1 MIIKK
6 IGKITGGQDG
16 AVFGNELFRFDTKG
30 KCTVFDLSELEHNEE
45 KNLLPKSV
53 FFLDKLDLVTPH
65 SNAVFF
71 GTEYY
76 DVTDAYPI
84 LYTNV
89 YNNYSASNDKRM
101 GMLTAYRL
109 QKTNIGY
116 KTTLLQIIRIGFSE
130 DILWKADEKEHGVR
144 PYGNFVAEKEKLY
157 AFVMRNEEKG
167 TRFFEFRLPSV
178 REGVNISG
186 EVKQLVLTKNDILET
201 FDLPYFRFV
210 QGAAMRNGK
219 IYSTEGFTA
228 DNVNRPAIRVV
239 DVAQKNEKYYDI
251 MKLGYPEEAELIDFF
266 GDECLYSDIN
276 GNLYSC
282 SFD

>member
-16 AVFGNELFRFDTKG
+16 AVCGTELFRFDTKG
-30 KCTVFDLSELEHNEE
+30 KCTVFDLSELDHSEE
-45 KNLLPKSV
+45 KILSPKSV
-53 FFLDKLDLVTPH
+53 FFLDKLDIVTPH

-76 DVTDAYPI
+76 DVTDTYPI

-109 QKTNIGY
+109 EKTNVGY
-116 KTTLLQIIRIGFSE
+116 KTTLLQIIKIGFTE
-130 DILWKADEKEHGVR
+130 DIVWKSNEKEHGVR
-144 PYGNFVAEKEKLY
+144 PYGNFVAEREYLY
-157 AFVMRNEEKG
+157 SFVMRNEENG
-167 TRFFEFRLPSV
+167 TRFFKFNLPSV
-178 REGVNISG
+178 REGENVSG

-201 FDLPYFRFV
+201 FDLPYFRFI
-210 QGAAMRNGK
+210 QGATMRNGK
-219 IYSTEGFTA
+219 IYSTEGFTN
-228 DNVNRPAIRVV
+228 DNVNRPAIRVI
-239 DVAQKNEKYYDI
+239 DVLDKTEKYYNI
-251 MKLGYPEEAELIDFF
+251 MDLGYPEEAEMIDFLD
-266 GDECLYSDIN
+266 DECLYSDIN